1 MYSNIYRINFS
12 GFLWFWLLV
21 FSYIWEYVSWLLVEM
36 KKSTKKWC
44 SDSYMQ
50 LRDSLS
56 FHWHMHSSLLCH
68 RSIFSS
74 IFFYFLLHCMK
85 KIFLL
90 FTFLM
95 SCIFGNIFISSPVS
109 ANCLGS
115 IDGVWI
121 KSLWDCK
128 PSNAVGI
135 TDSNLA
141 IDGNESTLKDRV
153 NKWIQTIATLT
164 ALGAVGALVY
174 AGMLMQF
181 SGGNEDTVNKGKEI
195 IKITIIG
202 LAIVTVAGGLVYL
215 VMSMIFA
222 LT

>member
-1 MYSNIYRINFS
+1 M
-12 GFLWFWLLV
+12 
-21 FSYIWEYVSWLLVEM
+21 
-36 KKSTKKWC
+36 
-44 SDSYMQ
+44 
-50 LRDSLS
+50 
-56 FHWHMHSSLLCH
+56 
-68 RSIFSS
+68 
-74 IFFYFLLHCMK
+74 
-85 KIFLL
+85 
-90 FTFLM
+90 
-95 SCIFGNIFISSPVS
+95 
-109 ANCLGS
+109 
-115 IDGVWI
+115 
-121 KSLWDCK
+121 
-128 PSNAVGI
+128 GI